1 VVRADDREVRPVGR
15 EVVVALSEADKQKVG
30 LFLGAL
36 LRGTADLGF
45 AALPLV
51 KLYSAAKTEKLNFT
65 DLLMRDPETALAIVT
80 AMRRQAKKL
89 PPEVVSALEQVV
101 AMARS

>member
-1 VVRADDREVRPVGR
+1 M
-15 EVVVALSEADKQKVG
+15 ALSDTDKQRVG
-30 LFLGAL
+30 SFLGDL

-51 KLYSAAKTEKLNFT
+51 KLYSAAKTEKLSFT
-65 DLLMRDPETALAIVT
+65 DLLLRDPETALAIAA
-80 AMRRQAKKL
+80 AMKRQAKKL
-89 PPEVVSALEQVV
+89 PPEVIGALEQVI